1 MTDPAVL
8 SHTLRTVC
16 AWRSARAIP
25 ATASR
30 PAMCACTRTSEVSW
44 TQVGADIDGEAAGDA
59 AGIASLSA
67 DGTRVAIGAPRNNN
81 ANGTDAG
88 HVRVFDEIGGV
99 WTQVGA
105 DIDGEGT
112 TDWCGQGTSLSADG
126 MRVALG
132 AQLNDGSG
140 SQAGHVRVFT
150 DSAGVWVQVGAD
162 IKGGAPNATM
172 GRKVVLSADGQ
183 RVATDVSGGVRVF
196 GEVGGIWSQI
206 GSDLQPE
213 GIYDDFGFATPSA
226 NGTRIGGPT
235 MAMGSMQV
243 HVRVFDESGGVWTQ
257 VGADIDGPVDSAWF
271 GRSVALLADDSRV
284 AIGATHGGD
293 TTQNGEVSVY
303 TEVNGAWVQ
312 TGPIIF
318 GEAPNDYCG
327 SAIALNTAGD
337 RIAIGAQWNDG
348 NGSNAGHVRVVRP
361 GLRERGRGEREPAIF
376 SAGAHARWGNAARAG
391 GSEHRTIFRRPVHG
405 CLTSAFRLVGR
416 RRCNIAGAGRLRGR
430 ATHQQWRTEPLRE
443 GDPGVSPAPIPD
455 RSNIRHT
462 DAYCSFR
469 LTRQPTGRWPS
480 PRTPLT
486 ACPSPLRRAS

>member
-1 MTDPAVL
+1 MNKSLLALPALLAMAIRAHLHAQTFTQIGADIDGEAAYDGSGGIV
-8 SHTLRTVC
+8 SY
-16 AWRSARAIP
+16 SADGMRLAIG
-25 ATASR
+25 AGSNSGNGIAAGHVR
-30 PAMCACTRTSEVSW
+30 VYEDIGGIW

-213 GIYDDFGFATPSA
+213 GIYDDFGFAISLSA
-226 NGTRIGGPT
+226 NGTRMAIGGSFNDGNGID
-235 MAMGSMQV
+235 AG

-271 GRSVALLADDSRV
+271 GRSVALLADGSRV
-284 AIGATHGGD
+284 AIGATHKPSD

-337 RIAIGAQWNDG
+337 RLAIGAQWNDG
-348 NGSNAGHVRVVRP
+348 NGSNAGHVRVYALDFGNEVLENANP
-361 GLRERGRGEREPAIF
+361 QYFQLMPMPAGGTLHVQVEVNTEIHLF
-376 SAGAHARWGNAARAG
+376 DLTGARVFTQRLSAGRTAIDVTSLARGAYVA
-391 GSEHRTIFRRPVHG
+391 ELRT
-405 CLTSAFRLVGR
+405 S
-416 RRCNIAGAGRLRGR
+416 NGA
-430 ATHQQWRTEPLRE
+430 
-443 GDPGVSPAPIPD
+443 
-455 RSNIRHT
+455 
-462 DAYCSFR
+462 
-469 LTRQPTGRWPS
+469 PS
-480 PRTPLT
+480 RFAKVILE
-486 ACPSPLRRAS
+486 